1 MTQERGLEMVAH
13 SAMIGIVLYFLMTVM
28 LKQPQRVAEDR
39 SIAIAGVVL
48 VYMVVFGHGLPT
60 PTNVSSSFK

>member
-13 SAMIGIVLYFLMTVM
+13 SAIIGVILYFIMTQL

-39 SIAIAGVVL
+39 SVAIAGVAL

-60 PTNVSSSFK
+60 SVSPSFR